1 MNEKNSTDA
10 ADVYEVEELE
20 KSSSSG
26 KLRKKPTPA
35 RLLLTP
41 ADKLNQ
47 PGTDEFSTSSNDDD
61 DNDAAPAPLTSSE
74 SDEALSTELHAGG
87 RTSAQV
93 VRSVSAERIT
103 SMSAAT
109 RIKKPVHTPRD
120 VSTDDNDDDYDNDGV
135 AVPPAPAVVVDD
147 SNDALAR
154 SSSSKKKKK
163 KSKKLK
169 TKQ

>member
-1 MNEKNSTDA
+1 MNEKKHSKDA
-10 ADVYEVEELE
+10 ADVYEVEQLE

-61 DNDAAPAPLTSSE
+61 DNDDAAPLPSSE

-120 VSTDDNDDDYDNDGV
+120 VSTDDNADDYDSDGV

-147 SNDALAR
+147 GNDALAR